1 MLYDVFI
8 IYVIRFVGLEDRI
21 MRWGLLLRV
30 LVTLVF
36 ALLGWELGR
45 QIAGVETLGSLTLTS
60 ARIIVP
66 AILLSGLAGLFS
78 APWLTVR
85 PAHALRSSLRQI
97 PTVQLM
103 AATVG
108 LAIGLTIAAL
118 LAYPL
123 SLLPNP
129 FGTILPF
136 VGVIVMGYLGVTMMV
151 LRHREILT
159 FFRIQTESQDGRN
172 LPKLPLLDKADSA
185 PYSQMM
191 LLDTSVIIDGRIADV
206 AETGFLWA
214 ILGVPRF
221 ILNELQ
227 YIADSAEMLRR
238 NRGRRG
244 LEILDRLQ
252 QIGNVEIVFL
262 DQDPTGAQQV
272 DEKLV
277 FLGREMGAAIVTN
290 DYNLNR
296 VAKLQGVRVLNI
308 NELANA
314 VKSVVLPG
322 EEMSIQV
329 IQEGKE
335 INQGVGYLDDGTM
348 VVVEQGRRFMG
359 DRLSVRAT
367 KVLQTNAGRLIFA
380 VPEDAS
386 ERRRAYQS
394 VK

>member
-1 MLYDVFI
+1 
-8 IYVIRFVGLEDRI
+8 

-30 LVTLVF
+30 LVTLIF

-45 QIAGVETLGSLTLTS
+45 QIAGVDTLKSFTLSS

-66 AILLSGLAGLFS
+66 AIVVSGLIGLVS

-85 PAHALRSSLRQI
+85 PANALRSSLRQI

-108 LAIGLTIAAL
+108 LAVGLTIAAL

-129 FGTILPF
+129 FGTVLPF

-151 LRHREILT
+151 MRHREILT
-159 FFRIQTESQDGRN
+159 FFRLQTESQDRPD
-172 LPKLPLLDKADSA
+172 LPKLPLLDKDRGDGFA
-185 PYSQMM
+185 QMM

-214 ILGVPRF
+214 ILAVPRF

-227 YIADSAEMLRR
+227 YIADSAEVLRR

-244 LEILDRLQ
+244 LEVLDRLQ
-252 QIGNVEIVFL
+252 QIENVVIEFL
-262 DQDPTGAQQV
+262 DQDPSEAQQV

-277 FLGREMGAAIVTN
+277 YLGREMSAAIVTN

-322 EEMSIQV
+322 EEMSINV

-335 INQGVGYLDDGTM
+335 ANQGVGYLDDGTM
-348 VVVEQGRRFMG
+348 VVVEQGRRSLG
-359 DRLSVRAT
+359 AQISVRVT

-380 VPEDAS
+380 VPEEVQ
-386 ERRRAYQS
+386 ERRRAFES
-394 VK
+394 VR

>member
-1 MLYDVFI
+1 
-8 IYVIRFVGLEDRI
+8 

-30 LVTLVF
+30 LVTLIF

-45 QIAGVETLGSLTLTS
+45 QLAGVDTLKSLTLSS

-66 AILLSGLAGLFS
+66 AIVVSGLVGLVA
-78 APWLTVR
+78 APWLTFK

-108 LAIGLTIAAL
+108 LAVGLTIAAL

-129 FGTILPF
+129 FGTVLPF

-151 LRHREILT
+151 MRHREILT
-159 FFRIQTESQDGRN
+159 FFRLQTESQNQRD
-172 LPKLPLLDKADSA
+172 LPKLPLLDKGKSDSFT
-185 PYSQMM
+185 QMM

-206 AETGFLWA
+206 ADTGFLWA

-227 YIADSAEMLRR
+227 YIADSAEVLRR

-244 LEILDRLQ
+244 LEVLDRLQ
-252 QIGNVEIVFL
+252 QIENVEIEFL
-262 DQDPTGAQQV
+262 DQDPSEAQQV

-277 FLGREMGAAIVTN
+277 YLSREMGAAIVTN

-322 EEMSIQV
+322 EEMNIHV

-335 INQGVGYLDDGTM
+335 VNQGVGYLDDGTM
-348 VVVEQGRRFMG
+348 VVVEQGRKSLG
-359 DRLSVRAT
+359 AQISVRVT

-380 VPEDAS
+380 VPEEVQ
-386 ERRRAYQS
+386 ERRRAFES
-394 VK
+394 VR

>member
-1 MLYDVFI
+1 
-8 IYVIRFVGLEDRI
+8 
-21 MRWGLLLRV
+21 MRWALLLRV
-30 LVTLVF
+30 LVTFVF
-36 ALLGWELGR
+36 VLLGWELGR
-45 QIAGVETLGSLTLTS
+45 QIAGVDALQSMTLSS
-60 ARIIVP
+60 ARLIIPIVV
-66 AILLSGLAGLFS
+66 ASGIVGLVG
-78 APWLTVR
+78 APWLTVK
-85 PAHALRSSLRQI
+85 PANALRSSLRQI

-103 AATVG
+103 AATAG
-108 LAIGLTIAAL
+108 LAIGLAIAAL

-123 SLLPNP
+123 SLLPIP
-129 FGTILPF
+129 FGTVLPF

-151 LRHREILT
+151 LRHREILN
-159 FFRIQTESQDGRN
+159 FFQFPNGGESNPD
-172 LPKLPLLDKADSA
+172 LPKLPLLDKSGRRQ
-185 PYSQMM
+185 YSDMM

-214 ILGVPRF
+214 ILAVPRF

-227 YIADSAEMLRR
+227 YIADSAEVLRR

-252 QIGNVEIVFL
+252 QIDDVEIVFL
-262 DQDPTGAQQV
+262 DQDPSEAQQV

-277 FLGREMGAAIVTN
+277 YLGREMSAAIVTN

-296 VAKLQGVRVLNI
+296 VAKLQGVQVLNI

-322 EEMSIQV
+322 EEMMIHV

-335 INQGVGYLDDGTM
+335 MNQGVGYLDDGTM
-348 VVVEQGRRFMG
+348 VVVEQGRRHMG
-359 DRLSVRAT
+359 ARLSVRVT

-380 VPEDAS
+380 VPEDVQ
-386 ERRRAYQS
+386 ERQRAFDS
-394 VK
+394 VRQ

>member
-1 MLYDVFI
+1 
-8 IYVIRFVGLEDRI
+8 
-21 MRWGLLLRV
+21 
-30 LVTLVF
+30 
-36 ALLGWELGR
+36 LGR
-45 QIAGVETLGSLTLTS
+45 QIAGVDTLKSFTLSS

-66 AILLSGLAGLFS
+66 AIVVSGLIGLVA

-85 PAHALRSSLRQI
+85 PANALRSSLRQI

-108 LAIGLTIAAL
+108 LAVGLTIAAL

-129 FGTILPF
+129 FGTVLPF

-151 LRHREILT
+151 MRHREILT
-159 FFRIQTESQDGRN
+159 FFRLQTDSQDRQD
-172 LPKLPLLDKADSA
+172 LPKLPLLDKDKSD
-185 PYSQMM
+185 PFTQMM

-206 AETGFLWA
+206 ADTGFLWA
-214 ILGVPRF
+214 VLAVPRF

-227 YIADSAEMLRR
+227 YIADSAEVLRR

-244 LEILDRLQ
+244 LEVLDRLQ
-252 QIGNVEIVFL
+252 QIENVEIEFL
-262 DQDPTGAQQV
+262 DQDPAEAQQV

-277 FLGREMGAAIVTN
+277 YLGREMGAAIVTN

-322 EEMSIQV
+322 EEMSIHV

-335 INQGVGYLDDGTM
+335 ANQGVGYLDDGTM
-348 VVVEQGRRFMG
+348 VVVEQGRKSLG
-359 DRLSVRAT
+359 AQISVRVT

-380 VPEDAS
+380 VPEEVQ
-386 ERRRAYQS
+386 ERRRAYES
-394 VK
+394 VR

>member
-1 MLYDVFI
+1 
-8 IYVIRFVGLEDRI
+8 
-21 MRWGLLLRV
+21 MRWALLLRV
-30 LVTLVF
+30 LVTFVF
-36 ALLGWELGR
+36 VLLGWELGR
-45 QIAGVETLGSLTLTS
+45 QIAGVDALKSLTLSS
-60 ARIIVP
+60 ARLIVP
-66 AILLSGLAGLFS
+66 IVVASGVVGLVG
-78 APWLTVR
+78 APWLTVK
-85 PAHALRSSLRQI
+85 PANALRSSLRQI

-103 AATVG
+103 AATAG
-108 LAIGLTIAAL
+108 MAIGLAIAAL

-151 LRHREILT
+151 LRHREILNL
-159 FFRIQTESQDGRN
+159 FQFPDGGENKQD
-172 LPKLPLLDKADSA
+172 LPKLPLFDKAGRKQ
-185 PYSQMM
+185 YSEMM

-214 ILGVPRF
+214 ILAVPRF

-227 YIADSAEMLRR
+227 YIADSAEVLRR

-252 QIGNVEIVFL
+252 QIDDVEIVFL
-262 DQDPTGAQQV
+262 DQDPTEAQQV

-277 FLGREMGAAIVTN
+277 YLGREMSAAIVTN

-322 EEMSIQV
+322 EEMMIHV

-335 INQGVGYLDDGTM
+335 MNQGVGYLDDGTM
-348 VVVEQGRRFMG
+348 VVVEQGRRHMG
-359 DRLSVRAT
+359 TRLSVRVT

-380 VPEDAS
+380 VPEEVQ
-386 ERRRAYQS
+386 ERRRSHES
-394 VK
+394 VRQ

>member
-1 MLYDVFI
+1 
-8 IYVIRFVGLEDRI
+8 
-21 MRWGLLLRV
+21 MRWALLLRV
-30 LVTLVF
+30 LVTFVF
-36 ALLGWELGR
+36 VLLGWELGR
-45 QIAGVETLGSLTLTS
+45 QIAGVDALKSLTLTS
-60 ARIIVP
+60 ARLIVP
-66 AILLSGLAGLFS
+66 IVVASGVIGLVG
-78 APWLTVR
+78 APWLTIK
-85 PAHALRSSLRQI
+85 PANALRSSLRQI

-103 AATVG
+103 AATAG
-108 LAIGLTIAAL
+108 LAIGLAIAAL

-151 LRHREILT
+151 LRHREILN
-159 FFRIQTESQDGRN
+159 FFQFPDGDENKQD
-172 LPKLPLLDKADSA
+172 LPKLPLFDKAGRKQ
-185 PYSQMM
+185 YSEMM

-214 ILGVPRF
+214 ILAVPRF

-227 YIADSAEMLRR
+227 YIADSAEVLRR

-252 QIGNVEIVFL
+252 QIDEVDIVFL
-262 DQDPTGAQQV
+262 DQDPAEAQQV

-277 FLGREMGAAIVTN
+277 YLGREMSAAIVTN

-322 EEMSIQV
+322 EEMTIHV

-335 INQGVGYLDDGTM
+335 MNQGVGYLDDGTM
-348 VVVEQGRRFMG
+348 VVVEQGRRHLG
-359 DRLSVRAT
+359 ARLSVRVT

-380 VPEDAS
+380 VPEDVH
-386 ERRRAYQS
+386 ERQRAFDS
-394 VK
+394 VRQ

>member
-1 MLYDVFI
+1 
-8 IYVIRFVGLEDRI
+8 

-30 LVTLVF
+30 LVTLIF

-45 QIAGVETLGSLTLTS
+45 QIAGVDTLKSFTLSS

-66 AILLSGLAGLFS
+66 AIVVSGLIGLVA

-108 LAIGLTIAAL
+108 LAVGLTIAAL

-151 LRHREILT
+151 MRHREILT
-159 FFRIQTESQDGRN
+159 FFRLQTESPSQPD
-172 LPKLPLLDKADSA
+172 LPKLPLLDKGKSDDFT
-185 PYSQMM
+185 QMM

-206 AETGFLWA
+206 ADTGFLWA

-227 YIADSAEMLRR
+227 YIADSAEVLRR

-244 LEILDRLQ
+244 LEVLDRLQ
-252 QIGNVEIVFL
+252 QIEGVAIEFL
-262 DQDPTGAQQV
+262 DQDPTEAQQV

-277 FLGREMGAAIVTN
+277 YLGREMGAAIVTN

-322 EEMSIQV
+322 EEMSIHV

-335 INQGVGYLDDGTM
+335 VNQGVGYLDDGTM
-348 VVVEQGRRFMG
+348 VVVEQGRKSLG
-359 DRLSVRAT
+359 AQISVRVT

-380 VPEDAS
+380 VPEEVQ
-386 ERRRAYQS
+386 ERRRAYES
-394 VK
+394 VR

>member
-1 MLYDVFI
+1 
-8 IYVIRFVGLEDRI
+8 
-21 MRWGLLLRV
+21 MRWALLLRV
-30 LVTLVF
+30 LVTFVF
-36 ALLGWELGR
+36 VLLGWELGR
-45 QIAGVETLGSLTLTS
+45 QIAGVDALKSLTLSS
-60 ARIIVP
+60 ARLIVP
-66 AILLSGLAGLFS
+66 IVVASGVVGLVGT
-78 APWLTVR
+78 PWLTIK
-85 PAHALRSSLRQI
+85 PANALRSSLRQI

-103 AATVG
+103 AATAG
-108 LAIGLTIAAL
+108 MAIGLAIAAL

-151 LRHREILT
+151 LRHREILN
-159 FFRIQTESQDGRN
+159 FFQFPDGGENKQD
-172 LPKLPLLDKADSA
+172 LPKLPLLDKGVRKQ
-185 PYSQMM
+185 YSDMM

-214 ILGVPRF
+214 ILAVPRF

-227 YIADSAEMLRR
+227 YIADSAEVLRR

-252 QIGNVEIVFL
+252 QIDEVEIVFL
-262 DQDPTGAQQV
+262 DQDPAEAQQV

-277 FLGREMGAAIVTN
+277 YLGREISAAIVTN

-322 EEMSIQV
+322 EEMTIHV

-335 INQGVGYLDDGTM
+335 MNQGVGYLDDGTM
-348 VVVEQGRRFMG
+348 VVVEQGRRHLG
-359 DRLSVRAT
+359 ARLSVRVT

-380 VPEDAS
+380 VPEDVH
-386 ERRRAYQS
+386 ERQRAFDS
-394 VK
+394 VRQ

>member
-1 MLYDVFI
+1 
-8 IYVIRFVGLEDRI
+8 
-21 MRWGLLLRV
+21 MRWVLLIRG

-36 ALLGWELGR
+36 VLLGWEFGR
-45 QIAGVETLGSLTLTS
+45 QIAGVETLTSLSLSS
-60 ARIIVP
+60 ARIIIPIMVG
-66 AILLSGLAGLFS
+66 SGLLGLVS

-85 PAHALRSSLRQI
+85 PANALRSSLRQI
-97 PTVQLM
+97 PTVQLL
-103 AATVG
+103 AATAG

-129 FGTILPF
+129 LGTVLPF

-151 LRHREILT
+151 MRHKEILA
-159 FFRIQTESQDGRN
+159 FFRIQVGGQQQEE
-172 LPKLPLLDKADSA
+172 LPKLPLLQES
-185 PYSQMM
+185 PNRSYSEMM

-214 ILGVPRF
+214 TLGVPRF

-227 YIADSAEMLRR
+227 YIADSAELLRR

-252 QIGNVEIVFL
+252 QIDSVQISFL
-262 DQDPTGAQQV
+262 DQDPAEAHQV

-277 FLGREMGAAIVTN
+277 YLGRELDAAIVTN

-322 EEMSIQV
+322 EEMSIDV

-335 INQGVGYLDDGTM
+335 ANQGVGYLEDGTM
-348 VVVEQGRRFMG
+348 VVVEQGRRLMG
-359 DRLSVRAT
+359 STVSVRVS

-380 VPEDAS
+380 VPEEIR
-386 ERRRAYQS
+386 ERRRTYES
-394 VK
+394 VR

>member
-1 MLYDVFI
+1 
-8 IYVIRFVGLEDRI
+8 
-21 MRWGLLLRV
+21 MRWALLLRG
-30 LVTLVF
+30 LVTFVF
-36 ALLGWELGR
+36 VLLGWELGR
-45 QIAGVETLGSLTLTS
+45 QLTGVEALESLTLSS
-60 ARIIVP
+60 ARLIVP
-66 AILLSGLAGLFS
+66 LVIISGVVGLVG
-78 APWLTVR
+78 APWLTVK
-85 PAHALRSSLRQI
+85 PANALRSSLRQI

-108 LAIGLTIAAL
+108 MAIGLAIAAL

-151 LRHREILT
+151 LRHREILN
-159 FFRIQTESQDGRN
+159 FFRFPNVGEEGRD
-172 LPKLPLLDKADSA
+172 LPKLPLFAKGGRPQYADT
-185 PYSQMM
+185 M

-214 ILGVPRF
+214 VLAVPRF

-227 YIADSAEMLRR
+227 YIADSAEVLRR

-252 QIGNVEIVFL
+252 KIEGVSIVFL
-262 DQDPTGAQQV
+262 DQDPAEAQQV

-277 FLGREMGAAIVTN
+277 FLAREMSAAIVTN

-322 EEMSIQV
+322 EEMTIHV

-335 INQGVGYLDDGTM
+335 MNQGVGYLDDGTM
-348 VVVEQGRRFMG
+348 VVVEQGRRHMG
-359 DRLSVRAT
+359 ARLSVRVT

-380 VPEDAS
+380 IPEDVQ
-386 ERRRAYQS
+386 ERRRAYES
-394 VK
+394 VR

>member
-1 MLYDVFI
+1 M
-8 IYVIRFVGLEDRI
+8 
-21 MRWGLLLRV
+21 MRWALLLRG

-36 ALLGWELGR
+36 VLLGWELGR
-45 QIAGVETLGSLTLTS
+45 QVAGVDTLENLTLSS

-66 AILLSGLAGLFS
+66 AILAGGLVGLVS

-85 PAHALRSSLRQI
+85 PANALRSSLRNI
-97 PTVQLM
+97 PTVQLI
-103 AATVG
+103 AATAG
-108 LAIGLTIAAL
+108 LAIGLMIAAL

-151 LRHREILT
+151 TRHREILS
-159 FFRIQTESQDGRN
+159 FFRLQAEEKSNPD
-172 LPKLPLLDKADSA
+172 LPKLPLLADGKPA
-185 PYSQMM
+185 QYSEMM

-206 AETGFLWA
+206 AETGFLRA
-214 ILGVPRF
+214 LLGVPRF
-221 ILNELQ
+221 VLNELQ
-227 YIADSAEMLRR
+227 NIADSAEVLRR

-252 QIGNVEIVFL
+252 KIENVEIVFL
-262 DQDPTGAQQV
+262 DQDPADAQLV

-277 FLGREMGAAIVTN
+277 YLGMEMDAAIVTN

-296 VAKLQGVRVLNI
+296 VAKLQGVQVLNI

-348 VVVEQGRRFMG
+348 VVVEQGRRSMG
-359 DRLSVRAT
+359 TRISVRVT

-380 VPEDAS
+380 VPEDAQV
-386 ERRRAYQS
+386 RRQAYDS
-394 VK
+394 VR

>member
-1 MLYDVFI
+1 
-8 IYVIRFVGLEDRI
+8 
-21 MRWGLLLRV
+21 MRWALLLRG
-30 LVTLVF
+30 LVTFVF
-36 ALLGWELGR
+36 VLLGWELGR
-45 QIAGVETLGSLTLTS
+45 QLTGVESLESLTLSS
-60 ARIIVP
+60 ARLIVP
-66 AILLSGLAGLFS
+66 LVIISGVVGLVG
-78 APWLTVR
+78 APWLTVK
-85 PAHALRSSLRQI
+85 PAIALRSSLRQI

-103 AATVG
+103 AATAGMAIG
-108 LAIGLTIAAL
+108 LAIDAL

-151 LRHREILT
+151 LRHREILN
-159 FFRIQTESQDGRN
+159 FFRFPNVGEEGRD
-172 LPKLPLLDKADSA
+172 LPKLPLFAKGGRPQYADT
-185 PYSQMM
+185 M

-214 ILGVPRF
+214 VLAVPRF

-227 YIADSAEMLRR
+227 YIADSAEVLRR

-252 QIGNVEIVFL
+252 KIEGVSIVFL
-262 DQDPTGAQQV
+262 DQDPAEAQQV

-277 FLGREMGAAIVTN
+277 FLAREMSAAIVTN

-322 EEMSIQV
+322 EEMTIHV

-335 INQGVGYLDDGTM
+335 MNQGVGYLDDGTM
-348 VVVEQGRRFMG
+348 VVVEQGRRHMG
-359 DRLSVRAT
+359 DRLSVRVT

-380 VPEDAS
+380 IPEDVQ
-386 ERRRAYQS
+386 ERRRAYES
-394 VK
+394 VR

>member
-1 MLYDVFI
+1 
-8 IYVIRFVGLEDRI
+8 

-30 LVTLVF
+30 LVTLIF

-45 QIAGVETLGSLTLTS
+45 QLAGVDTLKSLTLSS

-66 AILLSGLAGLFS
+66 AIVVSGLIGLVA
-78 APWLTVR
+78 APWLTFR

-108 LAIGLTIAAL
+108 LAVGLTIAAL

-159 FFRIQTESQDGRN
+159 FFRLQTESPNQRD
-172 LPKLPLLDKADSA
+172 LPKLPLLDKGKVDGFT
-185 PYSQMM
+185 QMM

-206 AETGFLWA
+206 ADTGFLWA
-214 ILGVPRF
+214 VLAVPRF

-227 YIADSAEMLRR
+227 YIADSAEVLRR

-244 LEILDRLQ
+244 LEVLDRLQ
-252 QIGNVEIVFL
+252 QIENVEIEFL
-262 DQDPTGAQQV
+262 DQDPAEAQQV

-277 FLGREMGAAIVTN
+277 YLGRELGAAIVTN

-322 EEMSIQV
+322 EEMSIHV

-335 INQGVGYLDDGTM
+335 ANQGVGYLDDGTM
-348 VVVEQGRRFMG
+348 VVVEQGRRSLG
-359 DRLSVRAT
+359 AQISVRVT

-380 VPEDAS
+380 VPEEVQ
-386 ERRRAYQS
+386 ERRRAFES
-394 VK
+394 VR

>member
-1 MLYDVFI
+1 
-8 IYVIRFVGLEDRI
+8 
-21 MRWGLLLRV
+21 MRWALLLRG
-30 LVTLVF
+30 LVTFVF
-36 ALLGWELGR
+36 VLLGWELGR
-45 QIAGVETLGSLTLTS
+45 QLTGVEALESLTLSS
-60 ARIIVP
+60 ARLIVP
-66 AILLSGLAGLFS
+66 LVIISGVVGLVG
-78 APWLTVR
+78 APWLTVK
-85 PAHALRSSLRQI
+85 PAIALRSSLRQI

-108 LAIGLTIAAL
+108 MAIGLAIAAL

-151 LRHREILT
+151 LRHREILN
-159 FFRIQTESQDGRN
+159 FFRFPNVGEDGRD
-172 LPKLPLLDKADSA
+172 LPKLPLFAKGGRPQYADT
-185 PYSQMM
+185 M

-214 ILGVPRF
+214 VLAVPRF

-227 YIADSAEMLRR
+227 YIADSAEVLRR

-252 QIGNVEIVFL
+252 KIEGVSIVFL
-262 DQDPTGAQQV
+262 DQDPAEAQQV

-277 FLGREMGAAIVTN
+277 FLAREMSAAIVTN

-322 EEMSIQV
+322 EEMTIHV

-335 INQGVGYLDDGTM
+335 MNQGVGYLDDGTM
-348 VVVEQGRRFMG
+348 VVVEQGRRHMG
-359 DRLSVRAT
+359 ARLSVRVT

-380 VPEDAS
+380 IPEDVQ
-386 ERRRAYQS
+386 ERRRAYES
-394 VK
+394 VR

>member
-1 MLYDVFI
+1 MLE
-8 IYVIRFVGLEDRI
+8 GWN
-21 MRWGLLLRV
+21 MRWALLLRV
-30 LVTLVF
+30 LVTFVF
-36 ALLGWELGR
+36 VLLGWELGR
-45 QIAGVETLGSLTLTS
+45 QIAGVDALKSLTLTS
-60 ARIIVP
+60 ARLIVP
-66 AILLSGLAGLFS
+66 IVVASGVIGLVG
-78 APWLTVR
+78 APWLTIK
-85 PAHALRSSLRQI
+85 PANALRSSLRQI

-103 AATVG
+103 AATAG
-108 LAIGLTIAAL
+108 LAIGLAIAAL

-151 LRHREILT
+151 LRHREILN
-159 FFRIQTESQDGRN
+159 FFQFPDGDENKQD
-172 LPKLPLLDKADSA
+172 LPKLPLFDKAGRKQ
-185 PYSQMM
+185 YSEMM

-214 ILGVPRF
+214 ILAVPRF

-227 YIADSAEMLRR
+227 YIADSAEVLRR

-252 QIGNVEIVFL
+252 QIDEVDIVFL
-262 DQDPTGAQQV
+262 DQDPAEAQQV

-277 FLGREMGAAIVTN
+277 YLGREMSAAIVTN

-322 EEMSIQV
+322 EEMTIHV

-335 INQGVGYLDDGTM
+335 MNQGVGYLDDGTM
-348 VVVEQGRRFMG
+348 VVVEQGRRHMG
-359 DRLSVRAT
+359 ARLSVRVT

-380 VPEDAS
+380 VPEEVH
-386 ERRRAYQS
+386 ERQRAFDS
-394 VK
+394 VRQ

>member
-1 MLYDVFI
+1 
-8 IYVIRFVGLEDRI
+8 
-21 MRWGLLLRV
+21 MRWALLLRV
-30 LVTLVF
+30 LVTFVF
-36 ALLGWELGR
+36 VLLGWELGR
-45 QIAGVETLGSLTLTS
+45 QIAGVDALKSLTLSS
-60 ARIIVP
+60 ARLIVP
-66 AILLSGLAGLFS
+66 IVVASGVVGLVG
-78 APWLTVR
+78 APWLTIK
-85 PAHALRSSLRQI
+85 PANALRSSLRQI

-103 AATVG
+103 AATAG
-108 LAIGLTIAAL
+108 LAIGLAIAAL

-151 LRHREILT
+151 LRHREILN
-159 FFRIQTESQDGRN
+159 FFQFPDGGENKQD
-172 LPKLPLLDKADSA
+172 LPKLPLFDKAGRKQ
-185 PYSQMM
+185 YSEMM

-214 ILGVPRF
+214 ILAVPRF

-227 YIADSAEMLRR
+227 YIADSAEVLRR

-252 QIGNVEIVFL
+252 QIDEVDIVFL
-262 DQDPTGAQQV
+262 DQDPAEAQQV

-277 FLGREMGAAIVTN
+277 YLGREMSAAIVTN

-322 EEMSIQV
+322 EEMTIHV

-335 INQGVGYLDDGTM
+335 MNQGVGYLDDGTM
-348 VVVEQGRRFMG
+348 VVVEQGRRHMG
-359 DRLSVRAT
+359 ARLSVRVT

-380 VPEDAS
+380 VPEEVH
-386 ERRRAYQS
+386 ERQKAFDS
-394 VK
+394 VRQ

>member
-1 MLYDVFI
+1 
-8 IYVIRFVGLEDRI
+8 

-30 LVTLVF
+30 LVTLIF

-45 QIAGVETLGSLTLTS
+45 QLAGVDTLKSLTLSS

-66 AILLSGLAGLFS
+66 AIVVSGLIGLVA
-78 APWLTVR
+78 APWLTFR

-108 LAIGLTIAAL
+108 LAVGLTIAAL

-159 FFRIQTESQDGRN
+159 FFRLQTESQNQRD
-172 LPKLPLLDKADSA
+172 LPKLPLLDKGKGDGFA
-185 PYSQMM
+185 QTM

-206 AETGFLWA
+206 ADTGFLWA
-214 ILGVPRF
+214 VLAVPRF

-227 YIADSAEMLRR
+227 YIADSAEVLRR

-244 LEILDRLQ
+244 LEVLDRLQ
-252 QIGNVEIVFL
+252 QIENVEIEFL
-262 DQDPTGAQQV
+262 DQDPVEAQHV

-277 FLGREMGAAIVTN
+277 YLGREMGAAIVTN

-322 EEMSIQV
+322 EEMSIHV

-335 INQGVGYLDDGTM
+335 ANQGVGYLDDGTM
-348 VVVEQGRRFMG
+348 VVVEQGRRSLG
-359 DRLSVRAT
+359 AQISVRVT

-380 VPEDAS
+380 VPEEVQ
-386 ERRRAYQS
+386 ERRRAFES
-394 VK
+394 VR

>member
-1 MLYDVFI
+1 
-8 IYVIRFVGLEDRI
+8 
-21 MRWGLLLRV
+21 MRWALLLRV
-30 LVTLVF
+30 LVTFVF
-36 ALLGWELGR
+36 VLLGWELGR
-45 QIAGVETLGSLTLTS
+45 QIAGVDALQSLTLTS
-60 ARIIVP
+60 ARLIIPIVL
-66 AILLSGLAGLFS
+66 ISGVVGLVG
-78 APWLTVR
+78 APWLTVK
-85 PAHALRSSLRQI
+85 PANALRSSLRQI

-108 LAIGLTIAAL
+108 LAIGLAIAAL

-123 SLLPNP
+123 SLLPKP

-151 LRHREILT
+151 LRHREVLN
-159 FFRIQTESQDGRN
+159 FFQFPYGGESNPD
-172 LPKLPLLDKADSA
+172 LPKLPLLDKSGRRQ
-185 PYSQMM
+185 YSDMM

-214 ILGVPRF
+214 ILAVPRF

-227 YIADSAEMLRR
+227 YIADSAEVLRR

-252 QIGNVEIVFL
+252 QIDEVEIVFL
-262 DQDPTGAQQV
+262 DQDPAEAQQV

-277 FLGREMGAAIVTN
+277 YLGREMSAAIVTN

-322 EEMSIQV
+322 EEMMIHV

-335 INQGVGYLDDGTM
+335 MNQGVGYLDDGTM
-348 VVVEQGRRFMG
+348 VVVEQGRRHMG
-359 DRLSVRAT
+359 ARISVRVT

-380 VPEDAS
+380 VPEEVQ
-386 ERRRAYQS
+386 ERRRAYESARQ
-394 VK
+394 

>member
-1 MLYDVFI
+1 
-8 IYVIRFVGLEDRI
+8 
-21 MRWGLLLRV
+21 MRWALLLRV
-30 LVTLVF
+30 LVTFVF
-36 ALLGWELGR
+36 VLLGWELGR
-45 QIAGVETLGSLTLTS
+45 QIAGVDALKSLTLSS
-60 ARIIVP
+60 ARLIVP
-66 AILLSGLAGLFS
+66 IVVASGVVGLVG
-78 APWLTVR
+78 APWLTIK
-85 PAHALRSSLRQI
+85 PANALRSSLRQI

-103 AATVG
+103 AATAG
-108 LAIGLTIAAL
+108 MAIGLAIAAL

-151 LRHREILT
+151 LRHREILNL
-159 FFRIQTESQDGRN
+159 FQFPDGGENKQD
-172 LPKLPLLDKADSA
+172 LPKLPLFDKAGRKQ
-185 PYSQMM
+185 YSEMM

-214 ILGVPRF
+214 ILAVPRF

-227 YIADSAEMLRR
+227 YIADSAEVLRR

-252 QIGNVEIVFL
+252 QIDEVDIVFL
-262 DQDPTGAQQV
+262 DQDPAEAQQV

-277 FLGREMGAAIVTN
+277 YLGREMSAAIVTN

-322 EEMSIQV
+322 EEMTIHV

-335 INQGVGYLDDGTM
+335 MNQGVGYLDDGTM
-348 VVVEQGRRFMG
+348 VVVEQGRRHMG
-359 DRLSVRAT
+359 ARLSVRVT

-380 VPEDAS
+380 VPEEVH
-386 ERRRAYQS
+386 ERQRAFDS
-394 VK
+394 VRQ

>member
-1 MLYDVFI
+1 
-8 IYVIRFVGLEDRI
+8 

-30 LVTLVF
+30 LVTLIF

-45 QIAGVETLGSLTLTS
+45 QIAGVDTLKSFTLSS

-66 AILLSGLAGLFS
+66 AIVVSGLIGLVA

-85 PAHALRSSLRQI
+85 PANALRSSLRQI

-108 LAIGLTIAAL
+108 LAVGLTIAAL

-129 FGTILPF
+129 FGTVLPF

-151 LRHREILT
+151 MRHREILT
-159 FFRIQTESQDGRN
+159 FFRLQTDSQDRQD
-172 LPKLPLLDKADSA
+172 LPKLPLLDKSKSDAFT
-185 PYSQMM
+185 QMM

-206 AETGFLWA
+206 ADTGFLWA
-214 ILGVPRF
+214 VLAVPRF

-227 YIADSAEMLRR
+227 YIADSAEVLRR

-244 LEILDRLQ
+244 LEVLDRLQ
-252 QIGNVEIVFL
+252 QIENVEIEFL
-262 DQDPTGAQQV
+262 DQDPAEAQQV

-277 FLGREMGAAIVTN
+277 YLGRELGAAIVTN

-322 EEMSIQV
+322 EEMSIHV

-335 INQGVGYLDDGTM
+335 ANQGVGYLDDGTM
-348 VVVEQGRRFMG
+348 VVVEQGRKSLG
-359 DRLSVRAT
+359 AQISVRVT

-380 VPEDAS
+380 VPEEVQ
-386 ERRRAYQS
+386 ERRRAYES
-394 VK
+394 VR

>member
-1 MLYDVFI
+1 M
-8 IYVIRFVGLEDRI
+8 
-21 MRWGLLLRV
+21 MRWALLLRG

-36 ALLGWELGR
+36 VLLGWELGR
-45 QIAGVETLGSLTLTS
+45 QVAGVDTLENLTLSS

-66 AILLSGLAGLFS
+66 AILAGGLVGLVS

-85 PAHALRSSLRQI
+85 PANALRSSLRNI
-97 PTVQLM
+97 PTVQLI
-103 AATVG
+103 AATAG
-108 LAIGLTIAAL
+108 LAIGLMIAAL

-151 LRHREILT
+151 TRHREILS
-159 FFRIQTESQDGRN
+159 FFRLQAEEKSNPD
-172 LPKLPLLDKADSA
+172 LPKLPLLADGKPA
-185 PYSQMM
+185 QYSEMM

-206 AETGFLWA
+206 AETGFLRA
-214 ILGVPRF
+214 LLGVPRF
-221 ILNELQ
+221 VLNELQ
-227 YIADSAEMLRR
+227 NIADSAEVLRR

-252 QIGNVEIVFL
+252 KIENVEIVFL
-262 DQDPTGAQQV
+262 DQDPADAQLV

-277 FLGREMGAAIVTN
+277 YLGMEMDAAIVTN
-290 DYNLNR
+290 DYNLNM
-296 VAKLQGVRVLNI
+296 VAKLQGVQVLNI

-335 INQGVGYLDDGTM
+335 MNQGVGYLDDGTM
-348 VVVEQGRRFMG
+348 VVVEQGRRSMG
-359 DRLSVRAT
+359 TRISVRVT

-380 VPEDAS
+380 VPEEAQA
-386 ERRRAYQS
+386 RRQAYES
-394 VK
+394 VR

>member
-1 MLYDVFI
+1 
-8 IYVIRFVGLEDRI
+8 
-21 MRWGLLLRV
+21 MRWALLLRV
-30 LVTLVF
+30 LVTFVF
-36 ALLGWELGR
+36 VLLGWELGR
-45 QIAGVETLGSLTLTS
+45 QIAGVDALQSLTLSS
-60 ARIIVP
+60 ARLIIPIVL
-66 AILLSGLAGLFS
+66 ISGVVGLVG
-78 APWLTVR
+78 APWLTVK
-85 PAHALRSSLRQI
+85 PANALRSSLRQI

-108 LAIGLTIAAL
+108 LAIGLAIAAL

-123 SLLPNP
+123 SLLPKP

-151 LRHREILT
+151 LRHREVLN
-159 FFRIQTESQDGRN
+159 FFQFPYGGESNPD
-172 LPKLPLLDKADSA
+172 LPKLPLLDKSGRRQ
-185 PYSQMM
+185 YSDMM

-214 ILGVPRF
+214 ILAVPRF

-227 YIADSAEMLRR
+227 YIADSAEVLRR

-252 QIGNVEIVFL
+252 QIDEVEIVFL
-262 DQDPTGAQQV
+262 DQDPAEAQQV

-277 FLGREMGAAIVTN
+277 YLGREMSAAIVTN

-322 EEMSIQV
+322 EEMMIHV

-335 INQGVGYLDDGTM
+335 MNQGVGYLDDGTM
-348 VVVEQGRRFMG
+348 VVVEQGRRHMG
-359 DRLSVRAT
+359 ARISVRVT

-380 VPEDAS
+380 VPEEVQ
-386 ERRRAYQS
+386 ERRRAYESARQ
-394 VK
+394 

>member
-1 MLYDVFI
+1 
-8 IYVIRFVGLEDRI
+8 
-21 MRWGLLLRV
+21 MRWALLLRV
-30 LVTLVF
+30 LVTFVF
-36 ALLGWELGR
+36 VLLGWELGR
-45 QIAGVETLGSLTLTS
+45 QIAGVDALQSLTLSS
-60 ARIIVP
+60 ARLIIPIVL
-66 AILLSGLAGLFS
+66 ISGVVGLVG
-78 APWLTVR
+78 APWLTVK
-85 PAHALRSSLRQI
+85 PANALRSSLRQI

-103 AATVG
+103 AATAG
-108 LAIGLTIAAL
+108 LAIGLAIAAL

-123 SLLPNP
+123 SLLPKP

-151 LRHREILT
+151 LRHREVLN
-159 FFRIQTESQDGRN
+159 FFQFPYGGESNPD
-172 LPKLPLLDKADSA
+172 LPKLPLLDKSGRKQ
-185 PYSQMM
+185 YSDMM

-214 ILGVPRF
+214 ILAVPRF

-227 YIADSAEMLRR
+227 YIADSAEVLRR

-252 QIGNVEIVFL
+252 QIDEVDIVFL
-262 DQDPTGAQQV
+262 DQDPAEAQQV

-277 FLGREMGAAIVTN
+277 YLGREMSAAIVTN

-322 EEMSIQV
+322 EEMMIHV

-335 INQGVGYLDDGTM
+335 MNQGVGYLDDGTM
-348 VVVEQGRRFMG
+348 VVVEQGRRHMG
-359 DRLSVRAT
+359 ARISVRVT

-380 VPEDAS
+380 VPEEVQ
-386 ERRRAYQS
+386 ERRRAYESARQ
-394 VK
+394 

>member
-1 MLYDVFI
+1 
-8 IYVIRFVGLEDRI
+8 
-21 MRWGLLLRV
+21 MRWALLLRV
-30 LVTLVF
+30 LVTFVF
-36 ALLGWELGR
+36 VLLGWELGR
-45 QIAGVETLGSLTLTS
+45 QIAGVDALKSLTLTS
-60 ARIIVP
+60 ARLIVP
-66 AILLSGLAGLFS
+66 IVVASGVIGLVG
-78 APWLTVR
+78 APWLTIK
-85 PAHALRSSLRQI
+85 PANALRSSLRQI

-103 AATVG
+103 AATAG
-108 LAIGLTIAAL
+108 LAIGLAIAAL

-151 LRHREILT
+151 LRHREILN
-159 FFRIQTESQDGRN
+159 FFQFPDGDEN
-172 LPKLPLLDKADSA
+172 KQVLPKLPLFDKAGRKQ
-185 PYSQMM
+185 YSEMM

-214 ILGVPRF
+214 ILAVPRF

-227 YIADSAEMLRR
+227 YIADSAEVLRR

-252 QIGNVEIVFL
+252 QIDEVDIVFL
-262 DQDPTGAQQV
+262 DQDPAEAQQV

-277 FLGREMGAAIVTN
+277 YLGREMSAAIVTN

-322 EEMSIQV
+322 EEMTIHV

-335 INQGVGYLDDGTM
+335 MNQGVGYLDDGTM
-348 VVVEQGRRFMG
+348 VVVEQGRRHMG
-359 DRLSVRAT
+359 ARLSVRVT

-380 VPEDAS
+380 VPEEAH
-386 ERRRAYQS
+386 ERQRAFDS
-394 VK
+394 VRQ

>member
-1 MLYDVFI
+1 
-8 IYVIRFVGLEDRI
+8 

-30 LVTLVF
+30 LVTLIF

-45 QIAGVETLGSLTLTS
+45 QIAGVDTLKSFTLLS

-66 AILLSGLAGLFS
+66 AIVVSGLIGLVA

-85 PAHALRSSLRQI
+85 PANALRSSLRQI

-108 LAIGLTIAAL
+108 LAVGLTIAAL

-129 FGTILPF
+129 FGTVLPF

-151 LRHREILT
+151 MRHREILT
-159 FFRIQTESQDGRN
+159 FFRLQTDSQDRQD
-172 LPKLPLLDKADSA
+172 LPKLPLLDKDKSDSFT
-185 PYSQMM
+185 QMM

-206 AETGFLWA
+206 ADTGFLWA
-214 ILGVPRF
+214 VLAVPRF

-227 YIADSAEMLRR
+227 YIADSAEVLRR

-244 LEILDRLQ
+244 LEVLDRLQ
-252 QIGNVEIVFL
+252 QIENVEIEFL
-262 DQDPTGAQQV
+262 DQDPAEAQQV

-277 FLGREMGAAIVTN
+277 YLGRELGAAIVTN

-322 EEMSIQV
+322 EEMSIHV

-335 INQGVGYLDDGTM
+335 ANQGVGYLDDGTM
-348 VVVEQGRRFMG
+348 VVVEQGRKSLG
-359 DRLSVRAT
+359 AQISVRVT

-380 VPEDAS
+380 VPEEVQ
-386 ERRRAYQS
+386 ERRRAYES
-394 VK
+394 VR

>member
-1 MLYDVFI
+1 
-8 IYVIRFVGLEDRI
+8 

-30 LVTLVF
+30 LVTLTF

-45 QIAGVETLGSLTLTS
+45 QIAGVDTLKNLTLSS

-66 AILLSGLAGLFS
+66 AILGCGLVGLIS

-108 LAIGLTIAAL
+108 LAVGLTIAAL

-129 FGTILPF
+129 FGTVLPF

-151 LRHREILT
+151 LRHREILNL
-159 FFRIQTESQDGRN
+159 FQFPDGGENKQD
-172 LPKLPLLDKADSA
+172 LPKLPLFDKAGRKQ
-185 PYSQMM
+185 YSEMM

-214 ILGVPRF
+214 ILAVPRF

-227 YIADSAEMLRR
+227 YIADSAEVLRR

-252 QIGNVEIVFL
+252 QIDGVEIVFL
-262 DQDPTGAQQV
+262 DQDPSEAQQV

-277 FLGREMGAAIVTN
+277 YLGREMSAAIVTN

-322 EEMSIQV
+322 EEMMIHV

-335 INQGVGYLDDGTM
+335 MNQGVGYLDDGTM
-348 VVVEQGRRFMG
+348 VVVEQGRRHMG
-359 DRLSVRAT
+359 TRLSVRVT

-380 VPEDAS
+380 VPEEVQ
-386 ERRRAYQS
+386 ERRRSYES
-394 VK
+394 VRQ